1 MAKKK
6 QIEEGCFD
14 PVFAKFGKKYYTYE
28 HIEKLRE
35 ENKKK
40 KANGERMLYHLIPQ
54 KGFQEKVL
62 MTQADIKIVGGR
74 RGGGKT
80 FIALF
85 EASWFPLPPD
95 VLLIALCVGAPKK
108 SFRFAALCLGG
119 SVVGAALGYAIGY
132 FLWLTP
138 DGGFTSIAEFFFNAH
153 IFTPESYANVCEL
166 YDKWNF
172 WIVYT
177 AGFTPLPYK
186 LFTIAGGMFD
196 INFVMFIIASIVSRG
211 LRFFLI
217 AGLIWKF
224 GAPIKTFIDKYFNML
239 ATLFVF
245 MLIGFTALGFWIFG
259 SGDSDSIQ
267 EPAKQEIVI
276 EEQLNTEE

>member
-1 MAKKK
+1 MIKK
-6 QIEEGCFD
+6 
-14 PVFAKFGKKYYTYE
+14 
-28 HIEKLRE
+28 
-35 ENKKK
+35 
-40 KANGERMLYHLIPQ
+40 LYDWILSW
-54 KGFQEKVL
+54 
-62 MTQADIKIVGGR
+62 ADSRWGWLALL
-74 RGGGKT
+74 

-95 VLLIALCVGAPKK
+95 VLLIALCLGATTR
-108 SFRFAALCLGG
+108 SFRFATLCLIG
-119 SVVGAALGYAIGY
+119 SVTGAALGYGIGH
-132 FLWLTP
+132 FAWIIP
-138 DGGFTSIAEFFFNAH
+138 DGDPTALANLFYEYVFSIESFN
-153 IFTPESYANVCEL
+153 NVGAL
-166 YDKWNF
+166 YDRFNF
-172 WIVYT
+172 WIVFT
-177 AGFTPLPYK
+177 AGFTPLPFK

-224 GAPIKTFIDKYFNML
+224 GAPIKTFINKYFNML